1 MIDLRTMTG
10 KTTELIWTDGS
21 VVNVNEP
28 NVKMV
33 AKASEI
39 DADDFKQIVP
49 VLVTLLNNNTSNK
62 KFKNSD
68 MEDLTMDQLSAVSKA
83 LFNSI
88 EEAENDPK

>member
-1 MIDLRTMTG
+1 MTG

-39 DADDFKQIVP
+39 DADDLKQIVP